1 MKEYTVNINDKEYSV
16 AVKNNNIESTNN
28 TAFSEELSYESIKSE
43 YEHCVQ
49 RSERLDNK
57 IYIILTVFAFIFVL
71 ICDVIKK
78 IESFSFPTSASQLAL
93 IVTYSVLLTIN
104 ILIYVFTL
112 IQLTKLLKGISIRR
126 FNPTSVLSR
135 DMINS
140 DSKTVARY
148 ICSQYNICIDSN
160 NEILE
165 KKFKK
170 FNDCVNY
177 IIPII
182 INSILLI
189 FISEFIY

>member
-1 MKEYTVNINDKEYSV
+1 MNEYTVNVDEKEYSV
-16 AVKNNNIESTNN
+16 TVKNNNTKNIND
-28 TAFSEELSYESIKSE
+28 TAFSEELSYESIKAE

-49 RSERLDNK
+49 RSEKLDNK
-57 IYIILTVFAFIFVL
+57 IYIILTVYAFIFVL

-78 IESFSFPTSASQLAL
+78 IENFTFPTSTVQLTL
-93 IVTYSVLLTIN
+93 VITYSVLLVIN

-126 FNPTSVLSR
+126 FNPISVLSR
-135 DMINS
+135 DMINF

-160 NEILE
+160 NDILE

-170 FNDCVNY
+170 FNDCVNCM
-177 IIPII
+177 IPII
-182 INSILLI
+182 VVSILLI
-189 FISEFIY
+189 FISEFIH